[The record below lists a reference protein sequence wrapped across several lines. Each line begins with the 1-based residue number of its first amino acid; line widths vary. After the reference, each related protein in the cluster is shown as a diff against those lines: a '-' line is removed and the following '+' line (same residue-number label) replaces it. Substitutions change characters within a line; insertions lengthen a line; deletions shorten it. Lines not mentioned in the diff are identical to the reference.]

1 MLKIKD
7 FKIISGL
14 EGNATDG
21 WYMYSNV
28 GQYTITIQVDVET
41 DVANAAG
48 VVRIDDFQFGYYSV
62 GPTQQSQSISS
73 TTDGVQIIAS
83 YLVDKSYE
91 IEYDNYD
98 YRAGSVPM
106 AITITDSTDTDD
118 MEKEEVYNFV
128 PYSLLSFSCSKIEF
142 DLGDY
147 INNKMI
153 ECYTGSNVSIRLHI
167 FFDPASNYSIEDCK
181 YKLYD
186 LLDANESEYQ
196 EKSDIILGPITHQ
209 EKIRNGYHI
218 VEAIIYNIDN
228 TAYNYITSSSNK
240 LEHIGCLTSAL
251 NDFSDYLEMNDDF
264 LLYSILDSQ
273 MGYFSLSNIYTKC
286 PLIYFSSNNTISI
299 IGNNHIVS
307 PNDLTSNT
315 DTLHVWGDI
324 IANNITDAT
333 SRLTAAQAT
342 LTTLNDMF
350 TIETVVTGTYTT
362 KKANTLEDTG
372 ITFGNLEQGAIY
384 AIYGSNTNGR
394 VADLRIRAKNGS
406 GTDIDFYEYC
416 LNSNTRMN
424 NALPV
429 FYCRTNKGSTYGD
442 YHLWVSRTAT
452 GSNTYT
458 IYKIL
463 GPLL

>member
-21 WYMYSNV
+21 WYVYSNASE
-28 GQYTITIQVDVET
+28 YTFTIQVDVET
-41 DVANAAG
+41 DIANAEEL
-48 VVRIDDFQFGYYSV
+48 VRISSFGLGWYL
-62 GPTQQSQSISS
+62 GTITQQSQSVSS
-73 TTDGVQIIAS
+73 TQDGVQIIAS
-83 YLVDKSYE
+83 YLIDRSEVISSGYILDRYYAYITE
-91 IEYDNYD
+91 M
-98 YRAGSVPM
+98 SVYV
-106 AITITDSTDTDD
+106 TDSTNTDVIN
-118 MEKEEVYNFV
+118 KELYIFV
-128 PYSLLSFSCSKIEF
+128 PYSIISFCCIDMKNYPVE
-142 DLGDY
+142 Y
-147 INNKMI
+147 INNKVTK
-153 ECYTGSNVSIRLHI
+153 CFTGTNVYTELSLL
-167 FFDPASNYSIEDCK
+167 FDPASNYSIEDCK

-186 LLDANESEYQ
+186 CYDLQAERDYDEITNQ
-196 EKSDIILGPITHQ
+196 IIGPIIYQ
-209 EKIRNGYHI
+209 KKIRNGHYI
-218 VEAIIYNIDN
+218 IGAMIYNIN
-228 TAYNYITSSSNK
+228 GTLYNYERNDVNF
-240 LEHIGCLTSAL
+240 GCIASAL
-251 NDFSDYLEMNDDF
+251 NDFSDLGYTDNNTMITECLDYAHSDLNDQIDEP
-264 LLYSILDSQ
+264 
-273 MGYFSLSNIYTKC
+273 T
-286 PLIYFSSNNTISI
+286 IYFSTNNTVSI
-299 IGNNHIVS
+299 VGPSKVIFS
-307 PNDLTSNT
+307 PTSLTSNT

-362 KKANTLEDTG
+362 KAANTLEDTG
-372 ITFGNLEQGAIY
+372 ITFGDLEQGAIY

-406 GTDIDFYEYC
+406 GTDINFYEYC
-416 LNSNTRMN
+416 LNSSTRMN
-424 NALPV
+424 LALPV

>member
-7 FKIISGL
+7 FNIISGL

-28 GQYTITIQVDVET
+28 SQYTFTIQIDVET

-48 VVRIDDFQFGYYSV
+48 VVRVSYVNFGNYL
-62 GPTQQSQSISS
+62 GLTQQTHSVSK
-73 TTDGVQIIAS
+73 TNDGVQIITS
-83 YLVDKSYE
+83 YLIDRSNEIQINTEESYE
-91 IEYDNYD
+91 
-98 YRAGSVPM
+98 ACSVVM
-106 AITITDSTDTDD
+106 GITITDSVNTDY
-118 MEKEEVYNFV
+118 MKKEEACIFV
-128 PYSLLSFSCSKIEF
+128 PHSLLSFSCSDIEF
-142 DLGDY
+142 GLGDY

-196 EKSDIILGPITHQ
+196 ERSDIIVGPIIRQ
-209 EKIRNGYHI
+209 EKIKNGYYI
-218 VEAIIYNIDN
+218 VEAIIYNVNN
-228 TAYNYITSSSNK
+228 TVYNYITSSNK
-240 LEHIGCLTSAL
+240 LDRIGCLTSAL
-251 NDFSDYLEMNDDF
+251 NDFSDYLEMDEMDDF
-264 LLYSILDSQ
+264 LFYSILSTQDGWFDVSH
-273 MGYFSLSNIYTKC
+273 IYTKR
-286 PLIYFSSNNTISI
+286 PLIYFSPNNTVSI
-299 IGNNHIVS
+299 IGNNRMID
-307 PNDLTSNT
+307 PEDLTSNT
-315 DTLHVWGDI
+315 DTLHVWGNI

-372 ITFGNLEQGAIY
+372 ITFSNLQAGALY
-384 AIYGSNTNGR
+384 AICSPTT
-394 VADLRIRAKNGS
+394 ATSIKELRITYPNSS
-406 GTDIDFYEYC
+406 GTHLAVYDYSVSD
-416 LNSNTRMN
+416 RVVMN
-424 NALPV
+424 VALPV
-429 FYCRTNKGSTYGD
+429 FYCRSGAQTYHIWANRSSTGSSTYT
-442 YHLWVSRTAT
+442 L
-452 GSNTYT
+452 
-458 IYKIL
+458 YKIL

>member
-28 GQYTITIQVDVET
+28 GQYTFTIQVDVET
-41 DVANAAG
+41 DVENAVG
-48 VVRIDDFQFGYYSV
+48 VVRVSYVDFGAYT
-62 GPTQQSQSISS
+62 GLTQQTHSVSE
-73 TTDGVQIIAS
+73 TDDGVQIITS
-83 YLVDKSYE
+83 YLIDRSNEIENNTDESYE
-91 IEYDNYD
+91 
-98 YRAGSVPM
+98 ALSVIIG
-106 AITITDSTDTDD
+106 ITITDSVNTDH
-118 MEKEEVYNFV
+118 MEKEEVCIFV
-128 PYSLLSFSCSKIEF
+128 PNSLLSFSCGKIEF
-142 DLGDY
+142 GLGDY

-167 FFDPASNYSIEDCK
+167 FFDPVSNYSIEDCK

-186 LLDANESEYQ
+186 LLDLNESEYQ
-196 EKSDIILGPITHQ
+196 ERSDIIVGPIIRQ
-209 EKIRNGYHI
+209 EKIKNGYYI
-218 VEAIIYNIDN
+218 VEAIIYNVNN
-228 TAYNYITSSSNK
+228 TVYNYITSSNK
-240 LEHIGCLTSAL
+240 LEQIGCLTSAL
-251 NDFSDYLEMNDDF
+251 NDFSDYSEMDDF
-264 LLYSILDSQ
+264 LLYSILDYQYGWFGESQ
-273 MGYFSLSNIYTKC
+273 IYTKR
-286 PLIYFSSNNTISI
+286 PFIYFSSNNTVSFI
-299 IGNNHIVS
+299 NNRRIN
-307 PNDLTSNT
+307 PEDLTSNT
-315 DTLHVWGDI
+315 DTLHVWGNI

-333 SRLTAAQAT
+333 SRLTTAQAT
-342 LTTLNDMF
+342 LTTLNDIF
-350 TIETVVTGTYTT
+350 TGETVVTGTYTT

-372 ITFGNLEQGAIY
+372 ITFGDLEQGAIY

-394 VADLRIRAKNGS
+394 VADLRIIAKNGS
-406 GTDIDFYEYC
+406 GTDINFYEYC
-416 LNSNTRMN
+416 LNSSTRMN
-424 NALPV
+424 LALPV

>member
-28 GQYTITIQVDVET
+28 SQYTVTIQVDVET
-41 DVANAAG
+41 DAANAELL
-48 VVRIDDFQFGYYSV
+48 VRVSDIYFGGYL
-62 GPTQQSQSISS
+62 GLTQQTHSVSK
-73 TTDGVQIIAS
+73 TNDGVQIITN
-83 YLVDKSYE
+83 YLIDRSNDIQINTDESYE
-91 IEYDNYD
+91 
-98 YRAGSVPM
+98 AHSVVIG
-106 AITITDSTDTDD
+106 ITITDSVNRDY
-118 MEKEEVYNFV
+118 MEKEEVCIFV
-128 PYSLLSFSCSKIEF
+128 PYSLLSFSCSNIEF
-142 DLGDY
+142 GLGDY
-147 INNKMI
+147 TNNKMI

-181 YKLYD
+181 YKLYN
-186 LLDANESEYQ
+186 LLDLNESEYQ
-196 EKSDIILGPITHQ
+196 ERSDIIVGPIIRQ
-209 EKIRNGYHI
+209 EKIKNGYYI
-218 VEAIIYNIDN
+218 VEAIIYNVNN
-228 TAYNYITSSSNK
+228 TVYNYITSSNK
-240 LEHIGCLTSAL
+240 LEQIGCLTSAL
-251 NDFSDYLEMNDDF
+251 NDFSDYLEMDEMDDF
-264 LLYSILDSQ
+264 LLYSILNRQS
-273 MGYFSLSNIYTKC
+273 GWFYTSHIYTKR
-286 PLIYFSSNNTISI
+286 PLIYFSSNNTVSI
-299 IGNNHIVS
+299 TGNDTVS

-315 DTLHVWGDI
+315 DALHVWGNI

-372 ITFGNLEQGAIY
+372 ITFGDLEQGAIY

-394 VADLRIRAKNGS
+394 VADLRIQAKNGS
-406 GTDIDFYEYC
+406 GTNINFYEYC
-416 LNSNTRMN
+416 LNSNTRIN

-429 FYCRTNKGSTYGD
+429 FYCRANKASVYAD
-442 YHLWVSRTAT
+442 YHLFVSRTAT

-458 IYKIL
+458 LYKIL